1 MTNPLIQIDHAALKA
16 ASRIM
21 ARNDIRYYLNGVY
34 VEATPTETII
44 AATDG
49 HRLLALHAY
58 AENEVQEAATLI
70 IPGEV
75 VKRIVDGSLK
85 TVRQVSLTQASDDK
99 WTVPLHQ
106 WGVDLTFRSV
116 EGIFPDW
123 RKVIPAKASGQH
135 ANINPEYLAAF
146 QAAAY
151 DLCGKPGRR
160 ARVPTGI
167 EVRPNGTGGALVFAP
182 SSHTIGFI
190 GVVMPLMTETNPRS
204 EPPAWALTPEP
215 KLVAS
220 RRGLLAAKTLPAP
233 QPAEAQA

>member
-1 MTNPLIQIDHAALKA
+1 MTNPAIQIERAALKA

-21 ARNDIRYYLNGVY
+21 ARSDIRYYLNGVY

-49 HRLLALHAY
+49 HRLLALHAF
-58 AENEVQEAATLI
+58 AENDVQEAAALI

-75 VKRIVDGSLK
+75 VKRIIDGSLK
-85 TVRQVSLTQASDDK
+85 AVRQITLTQVSDEK
-99 WTVPLHQ
+99 WVAPLHQ
-106 WGVDLTFRSV
+106 WGVELTFRPV

-123 RKVIPAKASGQH
+123 RKVIPAKASGQP
-135 ANINPEYLAAF
+135 ANINPDYLAAF

-160 ARVPTGI
+160 ARVATGI
-167 EVRPNGTGGALVFAP
+167 EVRQNGTGGALVFAP
-182 SSHTIGFI
+182 SSHTIGFV
-190 GVVMPLMTETNPRS
+190 GVVMPVMTETNPRS

-220 RRGLLAAKTLPAP
+220 RRGLLAAKTIPAP